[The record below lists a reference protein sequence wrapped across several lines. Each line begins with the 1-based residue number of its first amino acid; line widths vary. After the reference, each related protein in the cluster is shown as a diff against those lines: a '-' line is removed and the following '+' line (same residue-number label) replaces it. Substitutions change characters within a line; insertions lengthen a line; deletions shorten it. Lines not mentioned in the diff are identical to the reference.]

1 MRSVIATE
9 VIPNIM
15 HARRGGRV
23 LSAQA
28 FSFCVHMSTSPTQIG
43 DSRFRASVKS
53 TSAHLRDFPCHFGR
67 EH

>member
-15 HARRGGRV
+15 HARTGGRV

-28 FSFCVHMSTSPTQIG
+28 VSFCVRMSTTPTQIG
-43 DSRFRASVKS
+43 DSRLRAAVKS
-53 TSAHLRDFPCHFGR
+53 TDAS
-67 EH
+67 